1 MVTNTD
7 AQLPVIIVGGGLA
20 GLSAAALLA
29 RAGHAVT
36 LFEKSGGA
44 GGRARTNQQD
54 GFFFNQGAHAFY
66 PHGPGAQVLRE
77 LGVRYSGARPGG
89 PGFFVL
95 ADDRLYTAPVGAT
108 TLLTTRLL
116 PWAAKMELLR
126 LLARLQGMRYAE
138 IREISLG
145 DWLARQVKHEQARRF
160 ILATMRLAT
169 YSNAP
174 ELLSAEMLQFLLHT
188 QVLYLDG
195 GWQTLVDGLEQKA
208 REMGVR
214 IITGAR
220 VQAIEVTE
228 DGYRARMADGTSYEA
243 GTVLLATDPKTA
255 SALVMDGEHE
265 ELRRWADQALPARAA
280 CLDLALRRLPRPGNT
295 YTLDLDRPLYYSA
308 HSTWARLA
316 PEGSALVHT
325 MKYLQPG
332 ETADPEATR
341 QELEEQ
347 MDRLQP
353 GWRAEVVRQY
363 FLPHMI
369 VSNAIVQARLGGLA
383 GRPGPVVPGLP
394 NLYVAGDWVG
404 PEGGLSDASF
414 ASASDAARL
423 ITARAAG
430 RQDSSMAGSMGVI

>member
-7 AQLPVIIVGGGLA
+7 TLHPVIIVGGGLA

-36 LFEKSGGA
+36 LFEKAGGA
-44 GGRARTNQQD
+44 GGRARTSQQN

-66 PHGPGAQVLRE
+66 PHGPGAKVLRE
-77 LGVRYSGARPGG
+77 LGVSYSGSQPGG

-95 ADDRLYTAPVGAT
+95 ADDRLYTAPVKAT

-116 PWAAKMELLR
+116 PWAAKMELLN
-126 LLARLQGMRYAE
+126 LLVRLQGMKYEE
-138 IREISLG
+138 IRDISLG
-145 DWLARQVKHEQARRF
+145 DWLERRVKHEQTRRF
-160 ILATMRLAT
+160 VLATMRLAT

-174 ELLSAEMLQFLLHT
+174 ELLSAGMLQFLLHT

-195 GWQTLVDGLEQKA
+195 GWQTLVDSLEQKA
-208 REMGVR
+208 RELGVR
-214 IITGAR
+214 IVTGAR
-220 VQAIEVTE
+220 VQAIEVAD

-243 GTVLLATDPKTA
+243 GAVLLATDPKTA
-255 SALVMDGEHE
+255 SALVMDGKHE
-265 ELRRWADQALPARAA
+265 ELRRWSEQALPVRAA

-316 PEGSALVHT
+316 PEGGALVHT
-325 MKYLQPG
+325 MKYLRPG
-332 ETADPEATR
+332 ETTDPETTR
-341 QELEEQ
+341 RELEDQ

-353 GWRAEVVRQY
+353 GWRAEVVQQY

-369 VSNAIVQARLGGLA
+369 VSNAMVQAHLGGLA
-383 GRPGPVVPGLP
+383 GRPGPAVPGLP

-414 ASASDAARL
+414 ASASNAVRL
-423 ITARAAG
+423 ITTHAAG
-430 RQDSSMAGSMGVI
+430 RQDSTMAGSLGVI